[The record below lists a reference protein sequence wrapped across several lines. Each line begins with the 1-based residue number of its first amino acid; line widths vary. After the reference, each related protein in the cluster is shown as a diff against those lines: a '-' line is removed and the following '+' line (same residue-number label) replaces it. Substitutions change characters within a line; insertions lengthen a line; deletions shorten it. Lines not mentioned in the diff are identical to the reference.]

1 MSGKMGMDVLD
12 LPKEAIALGQCK
24 GEDYMSNKHKAL
36 IVGANLNSRKNFEE
50 SMEELKNLTE
60 ACDYQ
65 VAGRMEQNLKSI
77 HPAYYIGTG
86 KVQEMKPFLEELDID
101 VVVFNDEL
109 SPMQLKN
116 LEKTLDIIVLDRT
129 NLILEIFAK
138 RAKTKEARL
147 QVDVAQLQY
156 ILPRLKGAYEAL
168 GRQGGGAGLKN
179 RGAGEKKIELDRR
192 RIEDQIT
199 ELQKRL
205 QEISKKREVQRKRR
219 EKSGLPMVALVG
231 YTNAGKSTLMNGA
244 VEKYGGE
251 DSKKVWVKDMLFAT
265 LDTSIRKIELPNQKT
280 FLLSDTVGFV
290 SNLPHNLIKAFHST
304 LEEVREADL
313 LLHVVDISNPD
324 YREQMK
330 ITEDTLKQIGA
341 MDVPMLYVYN
351 KGDLG
356 DVEIPKLID
365 DKVYLSAKKHIG
377 LEILMEAI
385 ERRIFKTYKRAR
397 FLIPFK
403 EGELVSYFNRNATV
417 LNQEYKAEGTLL
429 EVECKEQDYEKFRE
443 YIPKE
448 DRK

>member
-1 MSGKMGMDVLD
+1 MST
-12 LPKEAIALGQCK
+12 
-24 GEDYMSNKHKAL
+24 KHKAL
-36 IVGANLNSRKNFEE
+36 IVGVNLNSQDSFEE

-60 ACDYQ
+60 ACNYE

-86 KVQEMKPFLEELDID
+86 KVEEMKPFLEELEID

-116 LEKTLDIIVLDRT
+116 LEKALDIIVLDRT

-205 QEISKKREVQRKRR
+205 KEISKKREVQRKRR
-219 EKSGLPMVALVG
+219 AKSGLPMVALVG
-231 YTNAGKSTLMNGA
+231 YTNAGKSTIMNEA
-244 VEKYGGE
+244 VEKYGAD

-265 LDTSIRKIELPNQKT
+265 LDTSIRKIELPNQKA

-341 MDVPMLYVYN
+341 LDVPMLYVYN
-351 KGDLG
+351 KGDLAE
-356 DVEIPKLID
+356 VEIPKLIE
-365 DKVYLSAKKHIG
+365 DKVYISAKEHIG

-385 ERRIFKTYKRAR
+385 ERKVFKAYKKAK

-403 EGELVSYFNRNATV
+403 EGEVVSHLNQNATV
-417 LNQEYKAEGTLL
+417 LNQEYKPEGTLL
-429 EVECKEQDYEKFRE
+429 EVECKEKDYEKYQE
-443 YIPKE
+443 YLVAEEKA
-448 DRK
+448 

>member
-1 MSGKMGMDVLD
+1 
-12 LPKEAIALGQCK
+12 
-24 GEDYMSNKHKAL
+24 MSNKYKAL
-36 IVGANLNSRKNFEE
+36 IVGVNLNSRKNFEE

-60 ACDYQ
+60 ACDYE

-77 HPAYYIGTG
+77 HPAYYMGTG
-86 KVQEMKPFLEELDID
+86 KVEELKPYLEELEID

-116 LEKTLDIIVLDRT
+116 IEKALDIIVLDRT
-129 NLILEIFAK
+129 SLILEIFAK
-138 RAKTKEARL
+138 RAKSKEARL

-205 QEISKKREVQRKRR
+205 KEISTKREVQRKRR
-219 EKSGLPMVALVG
+219 AKSGMPMVALVG
-231 YTNAGKSTLMNGA
+231 YTNAGKSTLMNEA
-244 VEKYGGE
+244 VEKYGGD

-265 LDTSIRKIELPNQKT
+265 LDTSIRKIELPNQKS

-324 YREQMK
+324 YREQMN
-330 ITEDTLKQIGA
+330 ITEETLKKIGA
-341 MDVPMLYVYN
+341 LDIPMLSVYN
-351 KGDLG
+351 KGDLT
-356 DVEIPKLID
+356 DVEIPKLIE
-365 DKVYLSAKKHIG
+365 DKVYISAKEHIG

-385 ERRIFKTYKRAR
+385 EGKIFKSYKKAK
-397 FLIPFK
+397 FLIPFS
-403 EGELVSYFNRNATV
+403 EGEVVSNLNQNATV
-417 LNQEYKAEGTLL
+417 LSQEYKAEGTLL
-429 EVECKEQDYEKFRE
+429 EVECREQDYEKYRK
-443 YIPKE
+443 YIVSE
-448 DRK
+448 DIAE

>member
-1 MSGKMGMDVLD
+1 
-12 LPKEAIALGQCK
+12 
-24 GEDYMSNKHKAL
+24 MSNKYKAL
-36 IVGANLNSRKNFEE
+36 IVGVNLNSRENFEE

-60 ACDYQ
+60 ACDYE

-77 HPAYYIGTG
+77 HPAYYMGTG
-86 KVQEMKPFLEELDID
+86 KVEELKPYLEELEID

-116 LEKTLDIIVLDRT
+116 LEKALDIIVLDRT
-129 NLILEIFAK
+129 SLILEIFAK

-205 QEISKKREVQRKRR
+205 KEISRKREVQRKRR
-219 EKSGLPMVALVG
+219 AKSGMPMVALVG
-231 YTNAGKSTLMNGA
+231 YTNAGKSTLMNEA
-244 VEKYGGE
+244 VEQYGGD

-265 LDTSIRKIELPNQKT
+265 LDTSIRKIELPNQKS

-330 ITEDTLKQIGA
+330 ITEDTLQQIGA
-341 MDVPMLYVYN
+341 LDIPILSVYN
-351 KGDLG
+351 KADLT
-356 DVEIPKLID
+356 DIEIPKLIE
-365 DKVYLSAKKHIG
+365 DKVYISAKEHIG

-385 ERRIFKTYKRAR
+385 ERKVFKTYKKAR
-397 FLIPFK
+397 FLIPFN
-403 EGELVSYFNRNATV
+403 EGEVVSHLNQNATV
-417 LNQEYKAEGTLL
+417 LNQEYKPEGTLL
-429 EVECKEQDYEKFRE
+429 EVECREQDYEKYRE
-443 YIPKE
+443 YIIIEEKAE
-448 DRK
+448 

>member
-1 MSGKMGMDVLD
+1 
-12 LPKEAIALGQCK
+12 
-24 GEDYMSNKHKAL
+24 MSNKHKAL
-36 IVGANLNSRKNFEE
+36 IVGVNLNSRSNFEE

-77 HPAYYIGTG
+77 HPAFYMGTG
-86 KVQEMKPFLEELDID
+86 KVQELKPFLEELEID

-109 SPMQLKN
+109 SSMQLKN
-116 LEKTLDIIVLDRT
+116 IEKVLDTIVLDRT
-129 NLILEIFAK
+129 SLILEIFAK

-156 ILPRLKGAYEAL
+156 LLPRLAGAYEAL

-199 ELQKRL
+199 DLQKRL
-205 QEISKKREVQRKRR
+205 KEISKKREVQRKRR
-219 EKSGLPMVALVG
+219 AKSGLPMVALVG
-231 YTNAGKSTLMNGA
+231 YTNAGKSTLMNEA
-244 VEKYGGE
+244 VEMYGGA

-265 LDTSIRKIELPNQKT
+265 LDTSTRKIELPNQKS

-313 LLHVVDISNPD
+313 LLHVIDISNPD

-330 ITEDTLKQIGA
+330 ITEDTLQKIGA
-341 MDVPMLYVYN
+341 VDIPILDVYN
-351 KGDLG
+351 KADLT
-356 DVEIPKLID
+356 DIEIPLMIE
-365 DKVYLSAKKHIG
+365 DKVYISAKEQVG
-377 LEILMEAI
+377 MDILMEAI
-385 ERRIFKTYKRAR
+385 ERKVFKDYKKVT
-397 FLIPFK
+397 FLIPFD
-403 EGELVSYFNRNATV
+403 EGDVVSHLNKHATV
-417 LNQEYKAEGTLL
+417 RGQEYKPEGTLL
-429 EVECKEQDYEKFRE
+429 EVECKVQDCEKYRK
-443 YIPKE
+443 YIVAE
-448 DRK
+448 ETE

>member
-1 MSGKMGMDVLD
+1 
-12 LPKEAIALGQCK
+12 
-24 GEDYMSNKHKAL
+24 MSNRHKAL
-36 IVGANLNSRKNFEE
+36 IVGVNLNSRENFEE

-60 ACDYQ
+60 ACDYE
-65 VAGRMEQNLKSI
+65 VAGRVEQNLKSI
-77 HPAYYIGTG
+77 HPAYYMGTG
-86 KVQEMKPFLEELDID
+86 KVQEIKPFLEELEID

-109 SPMQLKN
+109 SPMQLRN
-116 LEKTLDIIVLDRT
+116 LEKALDIIVLDRT
-129 NLILEIFAK
+129 SLILEIFAK

-156 ILPRLKGAYEAL
+156 ILPRLAGAYEAL

-199 ELQKRL
+199 ELKKRL
-205 QEISKKREVQRKRR
+205 KEISKKREVQRKRR
-219 EKSGLPMVALVG
+219 AKSGLPMVALVG
-231 YTNAGKSTLMNGA
+231 YTNAGKSTLMNEA
-244 VEKYGGE
+244 VEMYGGD

-265 LDTSIRKIELPNQKT
+265 LDTSIRKIELPNQKS

-330 ITEDTLKQIGA
+330 ITDETLKQIGA
-341 MDVPMLYVYN
+341 TDIPMLYVYN
-351 KGDLG
+351 KGDLTEI
-356 DVEIPKLID
+356 EIPKMIED
-365 DKVYLSAKKHIG
+365 RVYISAKEHIG

-385 ERRIFKTYKRAR
+385 ERKVFKTYKKAT
-397 FLIPFK
+397 FLIPFDQ
-403 EGELVSYFNRNATV
+403 GEVVSYLNQKATV
-417 LNQEYKAEGTLL
+417 LSQEYKPEGTLL
-429 EVECKEQDYEKFRE
+429 EVECRAQDYERYQNYLVSEK
-443 YIPKE
+443 K
-448 DRK
+448 

>member
-1 MSGKMGMDVLD
+1 
-12 LPKEAIALGQCK
+12 
-24 GEDYMSNKHKAL
+24 MSNKYKAL
-36 IVGANLNSRKNFEE
+36 IVGVNLNSRENFEE

-60 ACDYQ
+60 ACDYE

-77 HPAYYIGTG
+77 HPAYYMGTG
-86 KVQEMKPFLEELDID
+86 KVEELKPYLEELEID

-129 NLILEIFAK
+129 SLILEIFAK

-205 QEISKKREVQRKRR
+205 KEISKKREVQRKRR
-219 EKSGLPMVALVG
+219 AKSGMPMVALVG
-231 YTNAGKSTLMNGA
+231 YTNAGKSTLMNEA
-244 VEKYGGE
+244 VERYGG
-251 DSKKVWVKDMLFAT
+251 DDTKKVWVKDMLFAT
-265 LDTSIRKIELPNQKT
+265 LDTSIRKIELPNQKS

-330 ITEDTLKQIGA
+330 ITEDTLQQIGA
-341 MDVPMLYVYN
+341 LDIPMLSVYN
-351 KGDLG
+351 KADLT
-356 DVEIPKLID
+356 DIEIPKLIE
-365 DKVYLSAKKHIG
+365 DKVYISAKEGIG
-377 LEILMEAI
+377 IEILMEGI
-385 ERRIFKTYKRAR
+385 ERKVFKTYKKAR
-397 FLIPFK
+397 FLIPFD
-403 EGELVSYFNRNATV
+403 EGEVVSYLNQNTTV
-417 LNQEYKAEGTLL
+417 LNQEYKPEGTML
-429 EVECKEQDYEKFRE
+429 EVECREQDYEKYRE
-443 YIPKE
+443 YIIIEEKAE
-448 DRK
+448 